1 MLKPELTGFVAVK
14 KQLNYSD
21 IINMNFEE
29 NSEYVWIPEH
39 QGLLESLK
47 ISGSYKTEG
56 NVRVYL
62 EDEGIKYLIFDSN
75 KLNETGI
82 AGITGLAISNES
94 NNQDNDSN
102 NNENNNNDS
111 NENNN
116 LIINEPIEINETETI
131 INQTTEEINKTIT
144 QNLEYGNNEFYDSN
158 NDGIEDIY
166 GVVDLAV
173 ENSLFSWEADEKTMH
188 KMEY

>member
-1 MLKPELTGFVAVK
+1 LLKPELTGFVAVK